1 MVLEAIM
8 NIKEL
13 PAKPKE
19 QKILRVAAYTRVS
32 AEMEMKLHSL
42 TA

>member
-1 MVLEAIM
+1 M

-19 QKILRVAAYTRVS
+19 QNKLRVAAYARVS

-42 TA
+42 EAQEG